1 MVNREKYPFLII
13 FLEYREFF
21 GNITELYIRFIEPC
35 SCIGKEKYNKQIFFI

>member
-21 GNITELYIRFIEPC
+21 GNITESVLSFYSSNISE
-35 SCIGKEKYNKQIFFI
+35 